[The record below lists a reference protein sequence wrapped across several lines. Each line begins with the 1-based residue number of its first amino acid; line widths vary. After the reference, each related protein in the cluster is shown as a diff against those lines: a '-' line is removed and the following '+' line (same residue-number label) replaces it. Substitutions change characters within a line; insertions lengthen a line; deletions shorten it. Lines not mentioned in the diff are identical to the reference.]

1 MDRNEMW
8 ARMAELDAK
17 DELTEEEQQEY
28 YQLWSQDWEYEQQD
42 TMYCMYGFY

>member
-17 DELTEEEQQEY
+17 DELTPEEQKERDTLETLDWWEEQEDIKAY
-28 YQLWSQDWEYEQQD
+28 
-42 TMYCMYGFY
+42 MYGY